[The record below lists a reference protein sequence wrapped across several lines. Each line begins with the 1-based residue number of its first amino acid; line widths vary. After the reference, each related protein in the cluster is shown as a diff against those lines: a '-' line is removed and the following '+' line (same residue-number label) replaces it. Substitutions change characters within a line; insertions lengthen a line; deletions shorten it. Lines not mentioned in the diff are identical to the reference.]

1 MLFYY
6 NTGVFIWQEIYVFAR
21 DSTRKSYV
29 FNKSSNNCLKW
40 DINNNRGAV
49 SLNTSYRL
57 YELQGKEI
65 INISDGRN
73 IGRICDVEIE
83 GITGGIIHIVVPGK
97 PKYFGLFGRGEDVFI
112 PWGKIKL
119 IGIDSILIDYP
130 ELYSKADRLSKSSIW
145 SKIFD

>member
-1 MLFYY
+1 
-6 NTGVFIWQEIYVFAR
+6 
-21 DSTRKSYV
+21 
-29 FNKSSNNCLKW
+29 
-40 DINNNRGAV
+40 
-49 SLNTSYRL
+49 LNTSYRL